1 MVASCLANMDNF
13 YIQKYISHGITPNP
27 KNRNKFILA
36 FRAWCEKSWL
46 SDIKKLWSSCDTILD
61 STVPRPHSPWDSHH
75 YPSPYS
81 ASNAFSCTARNFWI
95 YANRG
100 MHFLTFSLTCENS
113 ENQIKI
119 PRPLLYSLMI
129 WTSWNLHASMK
140 CPQNYATGTG
150 SHFDSSCEVSGDANW
165 HVKSQLHSVATWILC
180 QTSEALAYINQHTQS
195 GISRFLQ

>member
-1 MVASCLANMDNF
+1 MESLR
-13 YIQKYISHGITPNP
+13 IQKKETSSFSLFAPGAKNP
-27 KNRNKFILA
+27 G
-36 FRAWCEKSWL
+36 FRTFGHQKAL
-46 SDIKKLWSSCDTILD
+46 KLMWHNSGQ
-61 STVPRPHSPWDSHH
+61 HSP
-75 YPSPYS
+75 PSPQS
-81 ASNAFSCTARNFWI
+81 LRLSSLSISMFSIKRLRVALWNFWI

-100 MHFLTFSLTCENS
+100 MLFLLTFSLTCENS

-119 PRPLLYSLMI
+119 PRPLQYSLMT
-129 WTSWNLHASMK
+129 WTSRNLHASMK

-195 GISRFLQ
+195 AISRFLQ